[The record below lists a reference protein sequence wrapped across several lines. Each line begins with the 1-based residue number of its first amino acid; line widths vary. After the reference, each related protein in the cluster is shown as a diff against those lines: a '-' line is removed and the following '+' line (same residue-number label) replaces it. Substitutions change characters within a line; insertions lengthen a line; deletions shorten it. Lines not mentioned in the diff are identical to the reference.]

1 MVKIYGGNDLVS
13 GLGFDSVEQ
22 IIERIQDLE
31 SDVNRYRA
39 YIEGEEEMIK
49 TENDQ
54 YETEVQVLGEYEEK
68 KNKLEEELIGIESIL
83 TQYLHSLSVDS
94 LAALVSKYNCRN
106 IDDLITKRQTLE
118 KVVEEKTNSLK
129 AFERSKSILEEDIKT
144 RTQTIRNLEEK
155 ESLMHKKENYL
166 RHAKYLRGEIDG
178 FISNYIVG
186 GKMAKIIMQATNAY
200 LTPFTGGRY
209 RINRI
214 SPTVRKAKGMESHG
228 LEIILMDSMDNM
240 SKTKEQMSGGDATA
254 LGLALRIAISKLM
267 ARIRPFKDTE
277 RRPPLINSIIMDE
290 PLASLDSSRRRTL
303 MSMLTQDK
311 SFSQIFLITHTEAE
325 FGDCHS
331 IIIDEDGNGRR
342 QINYR
347 PVRLQ

>member
-68 KNKLEEELIGIESIL
+68 KNRLEEERIGIESIL

-155 ESLMHKKENYL
+155 ESLMHKK
-166 RHAKYLRGEIDG
+166 
-178 FISNYIVG
+178 
-186 GKMAKIIMQATNAY
+186 
-200 LTPFTGGRY
+200 
-209 RINRI
+209 
-214 SPTVRKAKGMESHG
+214 
-228 LEIILMDSMDNM
+228 
-240 SKTKEQMSGGDATA
+240 
-254 LGLALRIAISKLM
+254 
-267 ARIRPFKDTE
+267 
-277 RRPPLINSIIMDE
+277 
-290 PLASLDSSRRRTL
+290 
-303 MSMLTQDK
+303 
-311 SFSQIFLITHTEAE
+311 
-325 FGDCHS
+325 
-331 IIIDEDGNGRR
+331 
-342 QINYR
+342 
-347 PVRLQ
+347 